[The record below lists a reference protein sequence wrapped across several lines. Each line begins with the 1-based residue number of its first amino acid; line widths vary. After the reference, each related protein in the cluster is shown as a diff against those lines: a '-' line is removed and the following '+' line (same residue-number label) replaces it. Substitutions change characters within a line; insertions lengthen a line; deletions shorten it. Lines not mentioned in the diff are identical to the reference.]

1 MEWCLKGFSDL
12 TNEDLYALM
21 KARVDIFVV
30 EQECVYPELDD
41 YDQQSMHYFLKINDQ
56 IAAYVRILPA
66 NTKYKEVSIGRVL
79 VVKKFRG
86 NGYATQIIQKA
97 IDYINKEW
105 KERKIKI
112 QAQAHLRNFYGQL
125 GFKKIS
131 EVYLDDNI
139 PHIDMIWEG

>member
-1 MEWCLKGFSDL
+1 MEWCLKGYSDL
-12 TNEDLYALM
+12 TNEELYELM

-30 EQECVYPELDD
+30 EQECAYPELDD
-41 YDQQSMHYFLKINDQ
+41 YDQQSMHCFLKINEQ

-79 VVKKFRG
+79 VVKEFRG
-86 NGYATQIIQKA
+86 KGYATQIMQKA
-97 IDYINKEW
+97 IDYINNEW
-105 KERKIKI
+105 QERKIKI
-112 QAQAHLRNFYGQL
+112 QAQAHLENFYNQL